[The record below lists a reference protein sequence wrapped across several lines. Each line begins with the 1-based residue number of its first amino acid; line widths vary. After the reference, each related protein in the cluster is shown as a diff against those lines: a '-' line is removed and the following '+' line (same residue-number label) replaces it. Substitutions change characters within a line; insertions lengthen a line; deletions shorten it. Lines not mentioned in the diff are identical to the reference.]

1 MSFGKLHDIGKHFA
15 NWHLVQLFGVAGTI
29 AISLAVN
36 NGLGMRLANL
46 DRTQISALEKVQQA
60 ILVTVRAL
68 S

>member
-1 MSFGKLHDIGKHFA
+1 MSFGKLHDVGKHFA
-15 NWHLVQLFGVAGTI
+15 NWHLIQLFGVAGTI

-46 DRTQISALEKVQQA
+46 GSRKGTIQQA
-60 ILVTVRAL
+60 ILITTGAL